1 MRKIFQN
8 LLVVASLFIGS
19 NVVQAQ
25 AHDHY
30 IPYIELHYNSFKVGE
45 TGVVV
50 GPNTE
55 TGQIRAT
62 SWGTPSDSLTLD
74 TVNLKTGAEKKPTAY
89 SNVQISHDSR
99 NFIKTTPN
107 QFDRGIDTYTAV
119 VGDDAQSIVL
129 SVSWK
134 GLDAGSSATSSLF
147 PTVKVTG
154 KITGKEDIYLSP
166 YYYQG
171 SDSTLK
177 IHPLET
183 KQGDASIDNK
193 RYFTPTHKDTTLYY
207 IFNFQGGL
215 ELTGNI
221 ELIYPTGHFAG
232 KQSAEF
238 SETYSVTLTKNEDL
252 YSSSILRF
260 LKFAKTE
267 NAHDDQ
273 FEDLLQDFDPAKTG
287 YSVELD
293 KNQDYYLFFEPDLSN
308 ADYNVKVN
316 GVEKTRKGGDEE
328 FSGAI
333 RRVKIPFKASNTV
346 EVTVISPNKSSQTV
360 YTLKTVSTLPEKA
373 PGSDNKDLSEALH
386 SRIYFTD
393 GSKDENGNDVEY
405 DVYRVFNSAT
415 KTTGKEDDA
424 ADAAVV
430 SDTGSLSA
438 AKAGALFD
446 GFVYGKAGEN
456 GSYAPYN
463 IDANTYKAGV
473 PNPAAS
479 NLQLTAV
486 LFSDKVY
493 TWSSN
498 NYRLFIDKT
507 TGQGITWTVSVKKPK
522 ADLQGAPD
530 PLNEAHWDPAYVTRR
545 PLGGFVSGSNDSSK
559 VTNHEKKDSIEVKYI
574 IKLLSN
580 NTEINPVEVRIDSL
594 TGPALPLVLAKDL
607 EGKEIAN
614 EYEVNAPIDPALK
627 IVFATATPVDSKST
641 LRFEITGQNNAPDS
655 LERVTRFANKN
666 YENTWRTKGN
676 YSTAASSWPTGVRK
690 QLVAVVTS
698 EYGTVRRYP
707 VALTKDYNLLLR
719 ELTVK
724 SGATTLFEEKDADV
738 LAEKFDFSVNLPA
751 DFNTDEIPFLDGNAV
766 LFDPTTKAI
775 IRYVPGFTHTTLIRS
790 TRGTLRYTVNFLQ
803 AKADT
808 DLEYLTTIPAGL
820 TPEFSKDVTE
830 YTLPV
835 AEDVSSVRVIGA
847 TSDQYASVV
856 GFQAYSIVDRE
867 LEIPVTVTAGN
878 KKDKK
883 TYTILV
889 QKPVETG
896 LAAISSRTN
905 AYSLNGEL
913 VVTSPVAER
922 ISIYSIDGKK
932 IGDFNKV
939 AGTKSIKLNSGI
951 VIVKGSTGWVAKTII
966 K

>member
-1 MRKIFQN
+1 M
-8 LLVVASLFIGS
+8 
-19 NVVQAQ
+19 
-25 AHDHY
+25 
-30 IPYIELHYNSFKVGE
+30 
-45 TGVVV
+45 
-50 GPNTE
+50 
-55 TGQIRAT
+55 
-62 SWGTPSDSLTLD
+62 
-74 TVNLKTGAEKKPTAY
+74 KTGAKEESTAY

-260 LKFAKTE
+260 LKFAKTPD
-267 NAHDDQ
+267 AHDEQ
-273 FEDLLQDFDPAKTG
+273 FEDLLQDFDPAKTS

-316 GVEKTRKGGDEE
+316 GVEKTRKGKDEE

-346 EVTVISPNKSSQTV
+346 EVTAISPNKSSQTV

-373 PGSDNKDLSEALH
+373 PGSDEDRSEALH

-415 KTTGKEDDA
+415 KTEGVGKEDEA
-424 ADAAVV
+424 AYAAVV
-430 SDTGSLSA
+430 SHDSVLYA

-446 GFVYGKAGEN
+446 GFVYGKAGKN

-522 ADLQGAPD
+522 EPLPEGVVAPD
-530 PLNEAHWDPAYVTRR
+530 PLNEAHWDPAYITRR
-545 PLGGFVSGSNDSSK
+545 PLGGAGIDSSK
-559 VTNHEKKDSIEVKYI
+559 VKVRGKKDSIEVKYI

-641 LRFEITGQNNAPDS
+641 LEFEITDQNNP
-655 LERVTRFANKN
+655 LKKLVPVTRFANKN
-666 YENTWRTKGN
+666 YENTWRTEGN
-676 YSTAASSWPTGVRK
+676 YSTAAISWPTGVRK

-766 LFDPTTKAI
+766 LFDQATKAI

-896 LAAISSRTN
+896 LAAISSRAN

>member
-8 LLVVASLFIGS
+8 LLVVASLFIGG
-19 NVVQAQ
+19 NVVQA
-25 AHDHY
+25 ADHDHY

-55 TGQIRAT
+55 TEKLKAT
-62 SWGTPSDSLTLD
+62 SWAETTSDSLRLD
-74 TVNLKTGAEKKPTAY
+74 TVNLKTGAEKAPTAY
-89 SNVQISHDSR
+89 SKVQISHDSR
-99 NFIKTTPN
+99 NFIKTAPN

-134 GLDAGSSATSSLF
+134 GLDVGTSATSTLF
-147 PTVKVTG
+147 PWVKVTG
-154 KITGKEDIYLSP
+154 KLTGKEDIYLSP
-166 YYYQG
+166 YYYQSANG
-171 SDSTLK
+171 ADTLK
-177 IHPLET
+177 IHPLEV
-183 KQGDASIDNK
+183 KEGDVSLAK
-193 RYFTPTHKDTTLYY
+193 RYFHPSSDTTLYY

-221 ELIYPTGHFAG
+221 ELIYPSGHFAG
-232 KQSAEF
+232 KQGAEF

-260 LKFAKTE
+260 LKFAKTAD
-267 NAHDDQ
+267 AHDEQ
-273 FEDLLQDFDPAKTG
+273 FEDLLQGFDPARTS

-316 GVEKTRKGGDEE
+316 GVEVTKKGGKEE
-328 FSGAI
+328 FSGAL
-333 RRVKIPFKASNTV
+333 RRVEIPFKASNTV
-346 EVTVISPNKSSQTV
+346 EVTVISPNKSSETV

-373 PGSDNKDLSEALH
+373 PGSDKNDLSEALH

-405 DVYRVFNSAT
+405 EVYRVFNSAT
-415 KTTGKEDDA
+415 TDNGEKTNA
-424 ADAAVV
+424 ANAAVV
-430 SDTGSLSA
+430 SHDSVLHA

-446 GFVYGKAGEN
+446 GFVYGKASTAG
-456 GSYAPYN
+456 GYAVY
-463 IDANTYKAGV
+463 DTEANTYKAGV

-479 NLQLTAV
+479 NLQLATA
-486 LFSDKVY
+486 LFSDKLY

-507 TGQGITWTVSVKKPK
+507 TGQAITWTVSVKKPK
-522 ADLQGAPD
+522 ADLTTDPD
-530 PLNEAHWDPAYVTRR
+530 PLNEAHWEPAYITRR
-545 PLGGFVSGSNDSSK
+545 PLGGVGSDDSIR
-559 VTNHEKKDSIEVKYI
+559 VTDRNKKDSIEVKYI

-594 TGPALPLVLAKDL
+594 TGPALPLVPAKDM

-641 LRFEITGQNNAPDS
+641 LKFEITGQNNAS
-655 LERVTRFANKN
+655 AELEKVTRFANKN
-666 YENTWRTKGN
+666 YENTWRTAGN
-676 YSTAASSWPTGVRK
+676 YSTAANSWPTGVRK

-698 EYGTVRRYP
+698 EYGTVKRYP

-724 SGATTLFEEKDADV
+724 SGATILFEEKDADV

-766 LFDPTTKAI
+766 LFDPATKAI
-775 IRYVPGFTHTTLIRS
+775 IRHVPGFTHTTSIRS

-889 QKPVETG
+889 KKPVETG
-896 LAAISSRTN
+896 LAAISSGAN

-932 IGDFNKV
+932 IGDFNKL

-951 VIVKGSTGWVAKTII
+951 VIVKGSTGWVAKTVI